1 MKISRIFDFPF
12 EHFIF
17 TVKNDKAGKSK
28 ILNIFTEN
36 DPFWLKLGQV
46 AVLECTT
53 SLQSLVTNGQVWTV
67 HFSAGSLKF
76 RFSAFRAQPGIG
88 GI

>member
-1 MKISRIFDFPF
+1 MSD
-12 EHFIF
+12 
-17 TVKNDKAGKSK
+17 
-28 ILNIFTEN
+28 IFTETH
-36 DPFWLKLGQV
+36 PFGLRVGQV
-46 AVLECTT
+46 AVLVCTT

-76 RFSAFRAQPGIG
+76 RFSVFRAQPGIG

>member
-1 MKISRIFDFPF
+1 MKIQY
-12 EHFIF
+12 
-17 TVKNDKAGKSK
+17 
-28 ILNIFTEN
+28 IFTEIH
-36 DPFWLKLGQV
+36 PFGVRIGQV
-46 AVLECTT
+46 AVLVCAT

-67 HFSAGSLKF
+67 HIAAGSLKF